1 MALIDWIILAAYA
14 ISTILLGWYFGRKQS
29 DTSEYFVGSG
39 KMNPVL
45 IGISLF
51 ATLLSTISYLAI
63 PGEVLGKGPIYLTN
77 YIAYPF
83 VFLVLGFVVLPV
95 YMNQR
100 VTSAYEILESR
111 LGASVRMAGAG
122 VFLLLRHDPGRVVE
136 WWFD

>member
-1 MALIDWIILAAYA
+1 MTAIDWIILVLYA
-14 ISTILLGWYFGRKQS
+14 VSTIGLGWYFGSKQQ

-45 IGISLF
+45 IGVSLF

-83 VFLVLGFVVLPV
+83 VYLVLAMVILPV
-95 YMNQR
+95 YMRQR
-100 VTSAYEILESR
+100 VTSAYELLEQR
-111 LGASVRMAGAG
+111 LGLSIDRKSV
-122 VFLLLRHDPGRVVE
+122 V
-136 WWFD
+136 